1 MKKLLICLALT
12 GCAAVGPDYH
22 QPAAVAPATLS
33 DWHGGSAELMDPSLR
48 SSSGSQAYA
57 RFDDPV
63 LKGLQER
70 AMAANHDIRSAA
82 LHFAQSRAQRSVAGS
97 EQGPQVGAR
106 AGATRQRTSENGTA
120 TRLINVIAPGN
131 RDMLVDTLSDPF
143 SVYSAGFDAS
153 WELDLW
159 GRVRRSVEAADAN
172 MADASSVLRDVQL
185 AVAVEVARNYFELR
199 AAQRQLALLRA
210 DVDAASELHDLVGM
224 RYKGGLA
231 SELDVERQQ
240 GMLAELRSRLPGALE
255 QEAQAINRLTLLVG
269 ATPGALQGELGSER
283 AAAGAA
289 QAAPDAPFG
298 YTPDMALGI
307 TSDIV
312 ARRPDIQ
319 SAEAHLHAATARIGV
334 AKADLYPRI
343 TLGLSFGLE
352 SLTGSKFG
360 DWGSKQWS
368 VGPSLSLPLFD
379 NGRRRASVELRELE
393 QQEAAVNYQKTVLRA
408 WHEVDNALTSYTAE
422 RQRQQQLKAR
432 EDSSRNALQL
442 ATTRFSQGLSDALPV
457 LDAQRN
463 LIAAQRDRIQGEAA
477 LTQKMLAICKA
488 AGLTPQS

>member
-22 QPAAVAPATLS
+22 KSAPVAPATLS
-33 DWHGGSAELMDPSLR
+33 NWHGGSAELLDTSL
-48 SSSGSQAYA
+48 SSSSAQAYA
-57 RFDDPV
+57 RFNDPL

-70 AMAANHDIRSAA
+70 ALAANHDIRSAT

-97 EQGPQVGAR
+97 EQGPQVAAR

-159 GRVRRSVEAADAN
+159 GRVRRSMEAADAN

-199 AAQRQLALLRA
+199 AAQRQQALLRA
-210 DVDAASELHDLVGM
+210 DIDAASELHDLVSL

-231 SELDVERQQ
+231 TELDVERQQ
-240 GMLAELRSRLPGALE
+240 GMLAELRSRLPGVLE
-255 QEAQAINRLTLLVG
+255 QEAQAINRLTLLIG
-269 ATPGALQGELGSER
+269 ASPGALEGELATPRVASTQS
-283 AAAGAA
+283 AL
-289 QAAPDAPFG
+289 DAPFG

-343 TLGLSFGLE
+343 TLGLSLGLE

-379 NGRRRASVELRELE
+379 NGRRRATVELRELE

-432 EDSSRNALQL
+432 EDSARNTLQL
-442 ATTRFSQGLSDALPV
+442 STTRFRQGLSDALPV